1 MKKNNY
7 QRLIMDSKEMYE
19 ALLAHLA
26 NATREELNKDWELLK
41 DFNQGVSISEYMEIV
56 ASFTELEY
64 TKLAGRLI
72 ESMETSNDVNLD
84 LALAA

>member
-1 MKKNNY
+1 
-7 QRLIMDSKEMYE
+7 MYE

-26 NATREELNKDWELLK
+26 NATQEDLDKDWELLK

-56 ASFTELEY
+56 ASITELEY

-72 ESMETSNDVNLD
+72 DSMEVSNDFNLN

>member
-1 MKKNNY
+1 
-7 QRLIMDSKEMYE
+7 MYE

-26 NATREELNKDWELLK
+26 NATQEDLNKDWELLK

-56 ASFTELEY
+56 ASMTELEY

-72 ESMETSNDVNLD
+72 DSMETSNEVNLN

>member
-1 MKKNNY
+1 
-7 QRLIMDSKEMYE
+7 MYE

-26 NATREELNKDWELLK
+26 NATQEDLNMDWELLK

-56 ASFTELEY
+56 ASMTELEY

-72 ESMETSNDVNLD
+72 DSMETSNEVNLN

>member
-1 MKKNNY
+1 
-7 QRLIMDSKEMYE
+7 MYE

-26 NATREELNKDWELLK
+26 NATQEDLDKDWELLK

-56 ASFTELEY
+56 ASITELEY
-64 TKLAGRLI
+64 IKLAGRLI
-72 ESMETSNDVNLD
+72 DSMEVSNDFNLN

>member
-1 MKKNNY
+1 
-7 QRLIMDSKEMYE
+7 MYE

-26 NATREELNKDWELLK
+26 KANLEDLDKDWELLK

-56 ASFTELEY
+56 ASVTEFEY

-72 ESMETSNDVNLD
+72 DSMETSNDVNLN

>member
-1 MKKNNY
+1 
-7 QRLIMDSKEMYE
+7 MDSKEMYE

-26 NATREELNKDWELLK
+26 NATQEDLDKDWDLLK

-56 ASFTELEY
+56 ASMTELEY

-72 ESMETSNDVNLD
+72 DSMETSNEVNLN

>member
-1 MKKNNY
+1 
-7 QRLIMDSKEMYE
+7 MYE

-26 NATREELNKDWELLK
+26 NATQEDLDKDWDLLK

-56 ASFTELEY
+56 ASMTELEY

-72 ESMETSNDVNLD
+72 DSMETSNEVNLN

>member
-1 MKKNNY
+1 
-7 QRLIMDSKEMYE
+7 MYE

-26 NATREELNKDWELLK
+26 NATQEDFDKDWDLLK

-56 ASFTELEY
+56 ASMTELEY

-72 ESMETSNDVNLD
+72 DSMETTNAVNLN

>member
-1 MKKNNY
+1 
-7 QRLIMDSKEMYE
+7 MYE

-26 NATREELNKDWELLK
+26 NATQEDFDKDWDLLK

-56 ASFTELEY
+56 ASMTELEY

-72 ESMETSNDVNLD
+72 DSMGTSNEVNLN